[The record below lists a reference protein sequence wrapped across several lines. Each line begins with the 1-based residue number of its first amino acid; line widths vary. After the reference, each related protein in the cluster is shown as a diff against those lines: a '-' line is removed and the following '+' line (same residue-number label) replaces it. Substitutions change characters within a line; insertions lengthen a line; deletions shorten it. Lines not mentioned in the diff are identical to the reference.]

1 MKKHAV
7 FSLILALVLT
17 VGMLSFAACGRQ
29 EPPVPSTDSPGTS
42 DASDASDVAES
53 GSNTSTT
60 EGVTD
65 AATETAA
72 PADEQPDKLFD
83 RFVSALEKG
92 AAGELKAVIDPVFA
106 DLVERGKNADFFA
119 ASRYIIC
126 DNASVDEFFAGF
138 NKSLA
143 DKGIADFRLSYTVE
157 DGETFD
163 LTTEQGRKDAFDDVL
178 SDFPDYQIPD
188 ILKLHASNITL
199 TIYPGSD
206 TEGDSVSVGMAT
218 VLDDTG
224 WKIGLIFFDME
235 EK

>member
-29 EPPVPSTDSPGTS
+29 EPPVPSTDSPGT
-42 DASDASDVAES
+42 SDASDVAES

-178 SDFPDYQIPD
+178 SDFPD
-188 ILKLHASNITL
+188 ITL
-199 TIYPGSD
+199 TIYSGSD

-235 EK
+235 EE

>member
-1 MKKHAV
+1 M
-7 FSLILALVLT
+7 
-17 VGMLSFAACGRQ
+17 
-29 EPPVPSTDSPGTS
+29 
-42 DASDASDVAES
+42 
-53 GSNTSTT
+53 
-60 EGVTD
+60 
-65 AATETAA
+65 
-72 PADEQPDKLFD
+72 
-83 RFVSALEKG
+83 
-92 AAGELKAVIDPVFA
+92 IDPVFA

-199 TIYPGSD
+199 TIYSGSD

-235 EK
+235 EE